1 MTESRRTIKRYAN
14 RKLYDTEDSRYV
26 TLDQISEMIR
36 GGEDVQVIDN
46 STKDDL
52 TSVTLAQI
60 IFEEEKRRHS
70 FLPLSAL
77 KKVIQGGGESL
88 HEFVNQIQESAE
100 RVGRVF
106 RRDEK
111 MSEDGELIDGELI
124 DGELID
130 GEALG
135 SQDDVSQPAKAD
147 ATEGEDVAE
156 GEAKADES
164 GKKTE
169 TLEPIRKIREFIDS
183 VQSTVD
189 DWQHRV
195 DANVQSAFESVSP
208 LAPLQKEIS
217 GLRERIAG
225 LEEKLQDLDGIEA
238 SKGDLSATP

>member
-106 RRDEK
+106 RHDEK
-111 MSEDGELIDGELI
+111 MSEDGES
-124 DGELID
+124 ID

-195 DANVQSAFESVSP
+195 DANVQSALESVSP

-238 SKGDLSATP
+238 SEGDLSATP